1 MHREIIMPGLMIMLP
16 VALIIAGIFL
26 FFFMW
31 SVNNGDYEDM
41 EMMKYKII
49 YDDEGD
55 ADRKINVSEN
65 RELPLSAQMIGM
77 DGKEK

>member
-1 MHREIIMPGLMIMLP
+1 MPGLMIMLP

-49 YDDEGD
+49 YDDEAD
-55 ADRKINVSEN
+55 ADRKINVSESID
-65 RELPLSAQMIGM
+65 LPLSAQMIGM
-77 DGKEK
+77 DGKRK